1 MLLSG
6 SAAEATD
13 ESVFIMEYLFYIT
26 VYNISV
32 RVCTN
37 EINVREYFRTN
48 LFSRHMLPAY
58 SYSEDMSNGIPD
70 VELTITNGSS
80 RPMIKFEDG
89 HFFASYKDIC
99 RDIRHLSYL
108 VLYVIQA
115 CMQRRGL
122 YYIHSAAV
130 DIGGSGILLLGDSGS
145 GKTTA
150 ALAACRDFGARIIGD
165 DSVIIGEENYM
176 GVLLAGNNT
185 LFCGERYSEAFS
197 YDDMNKKY
205 YMSVPHYKESSAVR
219 MIVSLTPYCENRTNK
234 NTGQGLRKLV
244 DLMSLHIAG
253 IGYYYLPDRLIYP
266 NMDNSVFA
274 KERFLFAAGLVS
286 SVDVYELCG
295 DRGYIM
301 DGCRE
306 LFSRIQAS
314 GPQTL

>member
-1 MLLSG
+1 
-6 SAAEATD
+6 
-13 ESVFIMEYLFYIT
+13 MEYLFYIT

-32 RVCTN
+32 RVWTN
-37 EINVREYFRTN
+37 EINVREYFRAN

-58 SYSEDMSNGIPD
+58 LYSEDMSSGFPD

-80 RPMIKFEDG
+80 QPMIKFENG

-108 VLYVIQA
+108 VLYVVQA
-115 CMQRRGL
+115 CMQHRGL

-130 DIGGSGILLLGDSGS
+130 DIGRSGVLLLGDSGS

-150 ALAACRDFGARIIGD
+150 ALTASRDFGARIIGD
-165 DSVIIGEENYM
+165 DSVIIGEKNHI
-176 GVLLAGNNT
+176 GVILAGNNT
-185 LFCGERYSEAFS
+185 LFCRERYSEAFS

-205 YMSVPHYKESSAVR
+205 YMSLPYCQESSAIR

-234 NTGQGLRKLV
+234 HTGQGLRKLL

-253 IGYYYLPDRLIYP
+253 IGYYYLPDYLIYP
-266 NMDNSVFA
+266 NMDNSIFA
-274 KERFLFAAGLVS
+274 KERFLFASRLVS
-286 SVDVYELCG
+286 TADVYELCG
-295 DRGYIM
+295 DRRYIM
-301 DGCRE
+301 GGCRE

-314 GPQTL
+314 GPQTV